1 MDASLQTKI
10 AQWHEQDEHEKIV
23 EAILAVPAAQ
33 RDAALV
39 GLLARAYNN
48 LGRCEEAARQL
59 LTVRGEGENDPLWCY
74 RLGYAYYYL
83 DREAE
88 AVPYLER
95 ACQLAPDDLDAWE
108 LLYWCC
114 RGAGVQTK
122 LEIPPAMRDA
132 IAAREEARYSPEI
145 YSEAQL
151 DAVEGHIAAHFGEY
165 ATVFHELV
173 SPDIHVDICVIEPTD
188 ARPYYTLV
196 TMGMGAH
203 VMAVPAQLR
212 GRKLERAELLV
223 HLPADWKAGDEAEIW
238 YWPLRWLKILARLP
252 GQQDTWLGWGHTVP
266 SGEPLAE
273 NTRFA
278 CLLLTEPWGADEA
291 AACCAL
297 PDGEQVNFY
306 QMVPLYPDEMEYKLA
321 HGAQAL
327 LDRMDGRM
335 LAVVDLDR
343 PSACGADAPAPATG
357 GEKAFRLRGE
367 EIRPLLTDWEG
378 PEGCVASDRI
388 LVDGCR
394 VGYCYRETPDEGYP
408 DSGWR
413 FFAGD
418 EEEAYLDDAGHF
430 GIYSLN
436 TLCNYDPD
444 LLPLL
449 RAPAGTAYLRGEDGR
464 FHPEP
469 LQAEEPAR

>member
-1 MDASLQTKI
+1 MDTSLQAQI
-10 AQWHEQDEHEKIV
+10 AQWHEQDEQEKIIQ
-23 EAILAVPAAQ
+23 AILAVPTAQ

-48 LGRCEEAARQL
+48 LGRWEEAAGQL
-59 LTVRGEGENDPLWCY
+59 LTVRAEGENDPLWCY
-74 RLGYAYYYL
+74 RLGFAYYHL

-95 ACQLAPDDLDAWE
+95 ACQLAPEDLDAWA
-108 LLYWCC
+108 LLYACC
-114 RGAGVQTK
+114 RVPGVQTK
-122 LEIPPAMRDA
+122 LEMPSAVRDA
-132 IAAREEARYSPEI
+132 LAAREQARYSPEV
-145 YSEAQL
+145 YAPAQL
-151 DAVEGHIAAHFGEY
+151 DAVEKHIGEQLGEY
-165 ATVFHELV
+165 KTVFHELV
-173 SPDIHVDICVIEPTD
+173 SPDIHVDICIIEPTQ

-212 GRKLERAELLV
+212 DRKLERAELFLR
-223 HLPADWKAGDEAEIW
+223 LPAGWKVGDEAERW

-273 NTRFA
+273 GTRFS
-278 CLLLTEPWGADEA
+278 CLLLTLPDGADAA

-297 PDGEQVNFY
+297 PDGEEVNFY
-306 QMVPLYPDEMEYKLA
+306 QVVPLYPEEMEYKLA

-327 LDRMDGRM
+327 LDRLGARAAAPIDIR
-335 LAVVDLDR
+335 R
-343 PSACGADAPAPATG
+343 PNVCDSASAEKPAPK
-357 GEKAFRLRGE
+357 EKAFRLRAE
-367 EIRPLLTDWEG
+367 ALRPLLTDWEG
-378 PEGCVASDRI
+378 PEGCIASDRI

-394 VGYCYRETPDEGYP
+394 VGYCYREAADESYP

-430 GIYSLN
+430 GVYALN

-444 LLPLL
+444 ILPLL
-449 RAPAGTAYLRGEDGR
+449 HAPAGTAYLRGEDGR
-464 FHPEP
+464 FHP
-469 LQAEEPAR
+469 QARTAGAPR